1 MSVSNQL
8 SPHFLNYFFKGR
20 SRHLVSHLIEDEKA
34 TNNTILTLIPIS
46 KKHRLHDGA
55 HNGVGYPAAFFP
67 TRHPPFL
74 PLS

>member
-8 SPHFLNYFFKGR
+8 SPHFLNCFFKGR
-20 SRHLVSHLIEDEKA
+20 SRHLIEDEKA

-67 TRHPPFL
+67 TRHPPVL